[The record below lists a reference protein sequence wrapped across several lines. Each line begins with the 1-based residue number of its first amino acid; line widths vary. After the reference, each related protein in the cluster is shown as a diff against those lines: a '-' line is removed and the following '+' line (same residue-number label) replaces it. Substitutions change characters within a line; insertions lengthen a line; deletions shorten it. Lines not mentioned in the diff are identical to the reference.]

1 MVIRFACQCGK
12 RLTAPKAMRGRQIQC
27 PACFSLVDIP
37 GRRSL
42 FSTGARHSKGPRSRA
57 TPTAS
62 QPPPTET
69 LAGFVSQLPGYVG
82 PSTFIPARPVSDGEI
97 ESIRLRRVPRWTRLL
112 SQRVEPRWY
121 HSLTYPLANVPVF
134 LRLSVLLSLL
144 TALAIYS
151 WVSIDAERPENW
163 SSRVLAG
170 SLLLLF
176 YVLGCT
182 FNYFNAILALASQGK
197 TKLEPGMNGNPLVAL
212 KSCGLWLACFLSG
225 PILVFGGAYLYW
237 LNCGDLSIV
246 DWTILIELGC
256 AGIGWW
262 LFALLLANADDTAR
276 LPFPLPQKVVRTGLR
291 MRGKAIELILLATAI
306 FAGHLALAVYGL
318 AHLHEEPFLSIVRLC
333 IFWCSGLYLTA
344 FTFRR
349 IGLAYYRL
357 GRERPNTSSS
367 APDAGRKLFQPVF
380 DATDYS
386 ATQLP

>member
-12 RLTAPKAMRGRQIQC
+12 RLTAPKSMRGRQTQC

-37 GRRSL
+37 GRRSF
-42 FSTGARHSKGPRSRA
+42 FSTGARKLKAFRA
-57 TPTAS
+57 NAAPVPDK
-62 QPPPTET
+62 QPPTET
-69 LAGFVSQLPGYVG
+69 FSEFVSQLPGYVG
-82 PSTFIPARPVSDGEI
+82 PSTFIPARSVSDGELND
-97 ESIRLRRVPRWTRLL
+97 IRLRRVPRWTRLL
-112 SQRVEPRWY
+112 SKRVEPRWY

-144 TALAIYS
+144 TTIAVYT
-151 WVSIDAERPENW
+151 WVSIDVEIPQSW
-163 SSRVLAG
+163 STRVLAA

-182 FNYFNAILALASQGK
+182 FNYFNAVLSLAAQGK

-212 KSCGLWLACFLSG
+212 QSCGVWLACFLSG

-246 DWTILIELGC
+246 DWTILVELGC

-262 LFALLLANADDTAR
+262 LFALLVTNTDETTR
-276 LPFPLPQKVVRTGLR
+276 LPFPLPQKVLRTALR
-291 MRGKAIELILLATAI
+291 MRGKAIEIVLLATAI
-306 FAGHLALAVYGL
+306 FAGHLALAIYGL
-318 AHLHEEPFLSIVRLC
+318 AHLHEEPFLSVVRLC

-349 IGLAYYRL
+349 LGLAYYRL
-357 GRERPNTSSS
+357 GRERPRTTSST
-367 APDAGRKLFQPVF
+367 PVAGQKLFTPVL
-380 DATDYS
+380 DESDCS
-386 ATQLP
+386 ASQLL